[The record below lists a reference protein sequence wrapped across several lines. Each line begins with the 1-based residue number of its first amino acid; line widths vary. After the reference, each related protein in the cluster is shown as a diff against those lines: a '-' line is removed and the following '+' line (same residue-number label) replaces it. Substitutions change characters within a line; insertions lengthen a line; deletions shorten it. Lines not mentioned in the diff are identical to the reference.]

1 MSRDDYVQV
10 SDPITSAAGTY
21 RVRVDSDPY
30 NNRSMPTDFAYV
42 VEQEC
47 CAHDDCDCEC
57 WRETD
62 RAGTGYESASDAMI
76 AGRAA
81 VPYEADDS
89 IYTLHL
95 TDSTLD
101 CIERALEAYG
111 DCLDNDE
118 SIDQA
123 EHVRSI
129 IREAR
134 GKQSDYTGKARRF
147 NNHHTDRGGWCRW
160 SLTSAATSAS

>member
-81 VPYEADDS
+81 VPYEPSDSQERVLSEAARAVIAGLIAPSSEVNKYGIIADDGTWDE
-89 IYTLHL
+89 IR
-95 TDSTLD
+95 
-101 CIERALEAYG
+101 RAFPVSLF
-111 DCLDNDE
+111 
-118 SIDQA
+118 
-123 EHVRSI
+123 
-129 IREAR
+129 REWAAGR
-134 GKQSDYTGKARRF
+134 ASDGSEPGYWPHAGY
-147 NNHHTDRGGWCRW
+147 
-160 SLTSAATSAS
+160 